1 MWLLGCICEKL
12 VLNICVQVLLPLS
25 YFMSDQS
32 PVNCELFHERPK
44 FCYLWAISWATKVLL
59 PVSYFMSDHPD
70 AHEVSVFSHDG
81 RWPTLSVTNFTHVR
95 QTCNKSWFLSLKTNV
110 WFQVVCIPIWSFKII
125 FLSYTWF
132 MYICLFFLM
141 KNLPSIFREFFTS
154 VYLQLIHDIWL

>member
-1 MWLLGCICEKL
+1 MYLWETSIKYLCSSPVTL
-12 VLNICVQVLLPLS
+12 
-25 YFMSDQS
+25 S

-110 WFQVVCIPIWSFKII
+110 WFQVVCITIWSFKII

-132 MYICLFFLM
+132 KYICLFFLM